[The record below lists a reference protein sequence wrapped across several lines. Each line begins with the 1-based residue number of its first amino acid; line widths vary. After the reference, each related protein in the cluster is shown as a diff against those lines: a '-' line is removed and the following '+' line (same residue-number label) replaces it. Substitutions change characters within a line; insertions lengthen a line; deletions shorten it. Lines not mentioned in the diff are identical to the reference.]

1 MMLTLTEASQHALKI
16 LRDASLFQWYVVP
29 LFGLVAYVYAVE
41 IERRNWSCILAGLA
55 FYGMDLFN
63 EIWNALVL
71 HVTDRSAVWTTPGAT
86 AYLIFVGLTIEISL
100 MFAVAGV
107 AFTKMLPTDKSLKIL
122 GIPNRWFFA
131 VANSIFCVFVEVLLN
146 RAGVLVWEYPWWN
159 FPNIG
164 LIVIFGY
171 LPFMV
176 VSFWVYDMERIRN
189 KIATVSVIYAVDLTA
204 IILFGCLL
212 KWI

>member
-1 MMLTLTEASQHALKI
+1 MLTEASQQALKI
-16 LRDASLFQWYVVP
+16 LRDASLFQWYLIP
-29 LFGLVAYVYAVE
+29 LFAFVFYVYAVE
-41 IERRNWSCILAGLA
+41 IERRNWSCVLAGLA

-71 HVTDRSAVWTTPGAT
+71 HFTQRSALWTTPGAT
-86 AYLIFVGLTIEISL
+86 AYLMFVGLTIEISF

-107 AFTKMLPTDKSLKIL
+107 AFTKMLPKDKGLKIL

-131 VANSIFCVFVEVLLN
+131 VANAIFCVFVEVLLN
-146 RAGVLVWEYPWWN
+146 RAGALVWEYSWWN
-159 FPNIG
+159 FPNVG

-171 LPFMV
+171 LTFMV
-176 VSFWVYDMERIRN
+176 VCFWVYDMKRIRD
-189 KIATVSVIYAVDLTA
+189 KVAVVSVIYAVDLTA
-204 IILFGCLL
+204 IILFACLW

>member
-1 MMLTLTEASQHALKI
+1 MTEASQQALKI
-16 LRDASLFQWYVVP
+16 LRDADLFQWYVVP
-29 LFGLVAYVYAVE
+29 LFALVVYVYAVE
-41 IERRNWSCILAGLA
+41 IERRNWSIVFAGLA

-63 EIWNALVL
+63 ETWNALVL
-71 HVTDRSAVWTTPGAT
+71 HFTDRSAVWTTPGAT
-86 AYLIFVGLTIEISL
+86 AYLIFVGLNIEISF

-107 AFTKMLPTDKSLKIL
+107 AFAKMLPADKSLTIL

-146 RAGVLVWEYPWWN
+146 RAGALVWEYPWWD

-164 LIVIFGY
+164 LIVLFGY

-176 VSFWVYDMERIRN
+176 VSFWVYDMEKIRN
-189 KIATVSVIYAVDLTA
+189 KIAAVGAIYAVDLTA
-204 IILFGCLL
+204 LVLFIPLL
-212 KWI
+212 DWI

>member
-1 MMLTLTEASQHALKI
+1 MTEASEQALSI
-16 LRDASLFQWYVVP
+16 LRDADLFQWYVVP
-29 LFGLVAYVYAVE
+29 LFALVAYVYAVE
-41 IERRNWSCILAGLA
+41 IGRRDWSIVFAGLA

-63 EIWNALVL
+63 ETWNALVL
-71 HVTDRSAVWTTPGAT
+71 HFTDRSAVWTAPGST
-86 AYLIFVGLTIEISL
+86 AYLIFVGLNIEISL

-107 AFTKMLPTDKSLKIL
+107 AFAKMLPADRSLRVL

-146 RAGVLVWEYPWWN
+146 RAGALVWEYPWWD
-159 FPNIG
+159 FPNVG
-164 LIVIFGY
+164 LIVLFGY

-189 KIATVSVIYAVDLTA
+189 KIATVAVIYAVDLTA
-204 IILFGCLL
+204 IILFASLL
-212 KWI
+212 DWI

>member
-1 MMLTLTEASQHALKI
+1 MTEASQQALKI
-16 LRDASLFQWYVVP
+16 LRDADLFQWYVVP
-29 LFGLVAYVYAVE
+29 LFALVVYVYAVE
-41 IERRNWSCILAGLA
+41 IERRNWSIVFAGLA

-63 EIWNALVL
+63 ETWNALVL
-71 HVTDRSAVWTTPGAT
+71 HFTDRSAVWTTPGAT
-86 AYLIFVGLTIEISL
+86 AYLIFVGLNIEISF

-107 AFTKMLPTDKSLKIL
+107 AFAKLLPADKSLTIL

-146 RAGVLVWEYPWWN
+146 RAGALVWEYPWWD

-164 LIVIFGY
+164 LIVLVGY

-176 VSFWVYDMERIRN
+176 VSFWVYDMERIRS
-189 KIATVSVIYAVDLTA
+189 KIATVAVIYAVDLTA
-204 IILFGCLL
+204 IILFASLL
-212 KWI
+212 NWI